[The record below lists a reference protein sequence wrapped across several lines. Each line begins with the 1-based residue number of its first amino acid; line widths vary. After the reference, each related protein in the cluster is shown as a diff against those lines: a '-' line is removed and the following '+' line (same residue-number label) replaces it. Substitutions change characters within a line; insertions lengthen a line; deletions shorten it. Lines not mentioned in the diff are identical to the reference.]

1 MNSSHIDRRS
11 FLRVSALAG
20 GGMLLSL
27 YVEPATEVLAQQRGG
42 AAPVPLRS
50 SSFIRVNADGTVT
63 IVAKNPEVG
72 QGIKNALPMIIAD
85 EFDVDWKDVRIEQGD
100 LDSAKYGQQTAAGST
115 ATPQNW
121 TPLRQVGAAARH
133 MMITAAA
140 QTWNVPEADCTT
152 ASGVVTHQPTK
163 RTLAYSALAA
173 KAATLTPP
181 ELASVKLKDP
191 KDYKIIGKPTANVDN
206 PGIVTGQPIFSID
219 LTIPG
224 MLWAIFE
231 KCPVFGGKVVSAN
244 LDEIK
249 AMPGVKH
256 AFVVEGAPAGPN
268 GIDLTGLLSGVA
280 IVADSWWQARTARQK
295 LKIVWN
301 EGSTASQSTAA
312 FATQAK
318 QISTQAP
325 AIPVATEGNTENAL
339 QSAAKVVEAEY
350 SVPFLAHAPLEP
362 QNCMATFRDGKL
374 EIWAPSQLPANGLQ
388 LIVRTLGIQPADVT
402 FHLVRGGG
410 GFGRRLSNDYAVE
423 VAWIAKTINGPVKL
437 VWTREDD
444 MAHDFYRAAGFHYL
458 KAGLDTSGKLVAW
471 RNHYVSHGTGR
482 GPGQPVAAGTAAGI
496 NANEFPSRYVPNFS
510 FGATYMES
518 GVPMGFL
525 RAPSTNA
532 SCFVFQSFLDE
543 LAHAA
548 GKDPLQFRLDVLAAG
563 SSPAAA
569 GAAPAP
575 GGFNP
580 QRMRGVLEL
589 VRDKSAWASRDKL
602 PKGTAMGV
610 AFQFAHGGYFS
621 EVAQVSI
628 DGTKIKVQK
637 VWVAADIGSQIINPS
652 MARNE
657 VEGSVIEG
665 LSHMMNWEITIDKGR
680 AVQTNFHQYQPVRM
694 SQAPPVIEVHFLKTD
709 FPPTGIGEPALPP
722 IPPAVTN
729 AIFAAT
735 GKRIRSLPIAKQGF
749 SWA

>member
-1 MNSSHIDRRS
+1 
-11 FLRVSALAG
+11 
-20 GGMLLSL
+20 
-27 YVEPATEVLAQQRGG
+27 
-42 AAPVPLRS
+42 
-50 SSFIRVNADGTVT
+50 
-63 IVAKNPEVG
+63 
-72 QGIKNALPMIIAD
+72 
-85 EFDVDWKDVRIEQGD
+85 
-100 LDSAKYGQQTAAGST
+100 
-115 ATPQNW
+115 
-121 TPLRQVGAAARH
+121 
-133 MMITAAA
+133 
-140 QTWNVPEADCTT
+140 VPEAECTT
-152 ASGVVTHQPTK
+152 ASGIVTHQPTK

-191 KDYKIIGKPTANVDN
+191 KDYKIIGKPTPNVDN

>member
-1 MNSSHIDRRS
+1 MNNTRIDRRS

-27 YVEPATEVLAQQRGG
+27 YVEPVSEVFAQQRGG
-42 AAPVPLRS
+42 PAVPLRS
-50 SSFIRVNADGTVT
+50 SSFIRVNADGTVN
-63 IVAKNPEVG
+63 IMSKNPEVG

-85 EFDVDWKDVRIEQGD
+85 EFDIDWKDVRIEQAD
-100 LDSAKYGQQTAAGST
+100 LDAAKYGQQSAAGST

-121 TPLRQVGAAARH
+121 TPMRQVGAAARQ

-140 QTWNVPEADCTT
+140 QTWSVPEAECTT

-191 KDYKIIGKPTANVDN
+191 KDYKIIGKPTPGVDN
-206 PGIVTGQPIFSID
+206 GAIFTGKPIFSID
-219 LTIPG
+219 MTIPG
-224 MLWAIFE
+224 MLWAVFE

-256 AFVVEGAPAGPN
+256 AFIVEGGPAGQN
-268 GIDLTGLLSGVA
+268 GAVDLTGLLSGVA

-295 LKIVWN
+295 LKVVWN
-301 EGSTASQSTAA
+301 EGPTASQSTAG
-312 FATQAK
+312 FAAQAK

-325 AIPVATEGNTENAL
+325 ATSVANDGNAETGL

-350 SVPFLAHAPLEP
+350 SVPFLSHAPLEP

-388 LIVRTLGIQPADVT
+388 LIVRTLGLQPTDVT
-402 FHLVRGGG
+402 MHLVRGGG

-444 MAHDFYRAAGFHYL
+444 MAHDFYRAAGFFYL
-458 KAGLDTSGKLVAW
+458 KGGLDPSGKLVAW

-482 GPGQPVAAGTAAGI
+482 GPGQPVAAGTAANLG
-496 NANEFPSRYVPNFS
+496 AGEFPARYVPNFS
-510 FGATYMES
+510 VGSTFMES

-525 RAPSTNA
+525 RAPGTNA
-532 SCFVFQSFLDE
+532 FSFVFQSFLDE

-548 GKDPLQFRLDVLAAG
+548 GKDPLQFRLDLLASGPQPAG
-563 SSPAAA
+563 
-569 GAAPAP
+569 
-575 GGFNP
+575 GGGMNP

-589 VRDKSAWASRDKL
+589 VREKSGWASRDKL

-610 AFQFAHGGYFS
+610 AFQFAHSGYFA
-621 EVAQVSI
+621 EVAQVTV

-652 MARNE
+652 MATNE

-680 AVQTNFHQYQPVRM
+680 AVQTNFNQYQPVRM

-709 FPPTGIGEPALPP
+709 NPPTGIGEPALPP
-722 IPPAVTN
+722 VPPAVTN

>member
-140 QTWNVPEADCTT
+140 QTWNVPEAECTT
-152 ASGVVTHQPTK
+152 ASGIVTHQPTK

-191 KDYKIIGKPTANVDN
+191 KDYKIIGKPTPNVDN